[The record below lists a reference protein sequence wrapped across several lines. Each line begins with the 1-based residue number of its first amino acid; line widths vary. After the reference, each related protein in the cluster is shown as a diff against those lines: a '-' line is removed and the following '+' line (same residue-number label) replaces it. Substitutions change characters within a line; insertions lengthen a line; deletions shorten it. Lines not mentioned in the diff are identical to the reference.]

1 VHAPNAALLIDFDNV
16 TLGIQKDLTKE
27 LRTLLNSDIIKG
39 KVAVQRA
46 YADWRRYPQYIVSL
60 SESSIDLIFAPA
72 FGSTKKNATDI
83 RLAIDAIEL
92 VFTRPEIGTF
102 ILLSGDSDF
111 STMVIKLKEYG
122 KYVIGVGIRESAS
135 DLLIQN
141 CDEYY
146 SYNDLA
152 GLTKEVDTPSIQR
165 DPWELAGQ
173 AVAQMARNG
182 DVMRSDRLK
191 QVMQQ
196 IDSNFDERNAGFN
209 RFSKFVLEAG
219 QRGVVTVTKLDN
231 GQFEVSPGTVA
242 AAPTPP
248 PPAPRARDGEAREA
262 RELRESREDGGRG
275 RRGRRGGRGRGER
288 PAEPG
293 REPSAGEAAAS
304 QPRPTDGSLSLAR
317 AFQLMAQALSEL
329 RGPVNQEALRLR
341 MAALHGREDALLD
354 PARFPRLL
362 RQANDAE
369 IADVRKVGDD
379 DYEISDRRGGGTA
392 PPAPA
397 VPAASTAAAGAA
409 VEPGDNAAEPVVE
422 ASSGA
427 RENGQRFGVRFR
439 RGSRGALRSGEIP
452 LIGVVQMDSP
462 LPDAVPV
469 EAVAVE
475 TAVPAEET
483 VRKPARPRRAPRK
496 KAAAAKADKPA
507 KAEPPGEDAGAAP
520 AAPVKR
526 SRTRARKKAE

>member
-1 VHAPNAALLIDFDNV
+1 MHAPNAALLIDFDNV
-16 TLGIQKDLTKE
+16 ALGIQKDLTKE

-46 YADWRRYPQYIVSL
+46 YADWRRYPQYIVPL

-72 FGSTKKNATDI
+72 FGSSKKNATDI

-165 DPWELAGQ
+165 DPWELAGE

-196 IDSNFDERNAGFN
+196 IDPNFDERNAGFN
-209 RFSKFVLEAG
+209 RFSKFVVEAG
-219 QRGVVTVTKLDN
+219 QKGVVQVTKLDN
-231 GQFEVSPGTVA
+231 GQYEVAPPGGA
-242 AAPTPP
+242 
-248 PPAPRARDGEAREA
+248 PPAPPVAGRPREGA
-262 RELRESREDGGRG
+262 EGSREDGGRRGRG
-275 RRGRRGGRGRGER
+275 RRGRGRER
-288 PAEPG
+288 DRERAPG
-293 REPSAGEAAAS
+293 RERPEEGSAEGREA
-304 QPRPTDGSLSLAR
+304 PREPQRARVTDGSLSLAR
-317 AFQLMAQALSEL
+317 AFQLMTQALTEL
-329 RGPVNQEALRLR
+329 RAPVPNEALRLR
-341 MAALHGREDALLD
+341 MVALHGREDPLLD
-354 PARFPRLL
+354 ASRFQRLL

-369 IADVRKVGDD
+369 VADVRKVGDD
-379 DYEISDRRGGGTA
+379 EYEVSPHRMGVAPPPTPPARESAA
-392 PPAPA
+392 PPAGLEPA
-397 VPAASTAAAGAA
+397 PADAGDAA
-409 VEPGDNAAEPVVE
+409 
-422 ASSGA
+422 A

-439 RGSRGALRSGEIP
+439 RGSRAPLRTGEIP
-452 LIGVVQMDSP
+452 LIGVVQIETP
-462 LPDAVPV
+462 EPAAAT
-469 EAVAVE
+469 AVAE
-475 TAVPAEET
+475 PEEEPSAAAP
-483 VRKPARPRRAPRK
+483 KKPRRARSPRK
-496 KAAAAKADKPA
+496 KAAAAPA
-507 KAEPPGEDAGAAP
+507 THEASASGEGIAESAP
-520 AAPVKR
+520 ARPR
-526 SRTRARKKAE
+526 RPRARAKKKAE